1 MSRNE
6 APGTAKKGLFRIVF
20 SRTGIILL
28 LLLLQIWLFAWSSI
42 YLEEYLFQTDWVE
55 LSVNVNTPK
64 ELELARSYFDSGPCR
79 VPGGTSTQV

>member
-42 YLEEYLFQTDWVE
+42 YLEEYLKYIYGALTILGVIV
-55 LSVNVNTPK
+55 LM
-64 ELELARSYFDSGPCR
+64 
-79 VPGGTSTQV
+79 